1 MLVVEQWAEL
11 RRLHFV
17 GKVSIKELARRY
29 AVDRN
34 TVRRAIR
41 SSEPPR
47 YERAPQP
54 SKLDPFKDEIHRLL
68 HDAPRLPNTR
78 VGELIAP
85 LGYHGHQTIL
95 DAYLREVRPL
105 FLPAVRTYQRT
116 TYRPGE
122 LAQFDLWQPAR
133 ELPIGF
139 GQTRRGY
146 VMVGALGYSRIGA
159 GALVFSKEAPDLLW
173 AMARCLRAFGGLPE
187 TLVTDREGALHAGDG
202 KPTEPYA
209 AFCGQLPVAWRFC
222 APADPEAKG
231 VIAIGH
237 AATKRVRSE
246 LTAEGDARAETVIRQ
261 FEWAVNDVAGLREK
275 LEQAQQEQA
284 TSAARVRPTAG
295 RNSSNASCFVIASRP
310 GRRRMPWPTLPY
322 RIPHRPPAPVEL
334 RWALHDD
341 GPLAWLDLG
350 ADDPDALPAR
360 VRVLE
365 RDGNVIAVS
374 DPAVHGASRD
384 GIGRTA
390 SLVLPAPAQLA
401 DALRSGAL
409 ADYRF
414 EALIAHRWVGVRLTP
429 RADRPEHRQAR
440 PRLAPELGLQRVHGD
455 VAHHQQQ
462 HHDRDDDPDPLEIP
476 HHERPLRRG
485 GTLEHCRWLADSA

>member
-1 MLVVEQWAEL
+1 MASTAAT
-11 RRLHFV
+11 
-17 GKVSIKELARRY
+17 G
-29 AVDRN
+29 
-34 TVRRAIR
+34 RAHQ
-41 SSEPPR
+41 S
-47 YERAPQP
+47 
-54 SKLDPFKDEIHRLL
+54 HRKS
-68 HDAPRLPNTR
+68 DAPCALCVASAAPPAIAARDTR
-78 VGELIAP
+78 FAP
-85 LGYHGHQTIL
+85 LA
-95 DAYLREVRPL
+95 DAPL
-105 FLPAVRTYQRT
+105 PWLLTVGIAAPLALIFENAERWFAVGVT
-116 TYRPGE
+116 TGV
-122 LAQFDLWQPAR
+122 L
-133 ELPIGF
+133 
-139 GQTRRGY
+139 
-146 VMVGALGYSRIGA
+146 VGA
-159 GALVFSKEAPDLLW
+159 
-173 AMARCLRAFGGLPE
+173 AF
-187 TLVTDREGALHAGDG
+187 
-202 KPTEPYA
+202 
-209 AFCGQLPVAWRFC
+209 AWRLQLQ
-222 APADPEAKG
+222 DR
-231 VIAIGH
+231 AIGH

-284 TSAARVRPTAG
+284 TSAARARPTAG